1 MTDLLQQKRTMWPAK
16 LVALHKN
23 TSPLLR
29 VGPLNLTSPSVMG
42 ILNVTPD
49 SFSDGGHFVA
59 VDDARRQA
67 ERMLEDGASI
77 IDIGGESTR
86 PGAAAVSVS
95 EELDR
100 VIPTIEALRDTTA
113 LPISVDTSKPQVMR
127 AAVAAGATMINDVLA
142 LQEPGSLEAAVE
154 LAVPVCL
161 MHMQGRPRAMQ
172 ENPHYD
178 AVASDVTA
186 FLRAR
191 AEQCIEAGVAAD
203 NIVVDPGF
211 GFGKT
216 HAHNVEMLTN
226 LRQLSA
232 LGYPVLVGLSR
243 KSTLGEITGRE
254 VLDRLPGSIAA
265 AVVAVMHG
273 AQIVRVHDVRETV
286 DALKVVS
293 AVLDPTNIHELD
305 HR

>member
-1 MTDLLQQKRTMWPAK
+1 
-16 LVALHKN
+16 
-23 TSPLLR
+23 
-29 VGPLNLTSPSVMG
+29 MG

-86 PGAAAVSVS
+86 PGAEDVS
-95 EELDR
+95 ESQELDR
-100 VIPTIEALRDTTA
+100 VIPVIEALRDATA

-127 AAVAAGATMINDVLA
+127 AAISAGATMINDVLA
-142 LQEPGSLEAAVE
+142 LQEPGSLEAAVD

-161 MHMQGRPRAMQ
+161 MHMQGRPRTMQ
-172 ENPHYD
+172 ESPHYEAVTSD
-178 AVASDVTA
+178 VAS
-186 FLRAR
+186 FLRNR

-203 NIVVDPGF
+203 SIIVDPGF

-216 HAHNVEMLTN
+216 HAHNVEMLAN
-226 LRQLSA
+226 LRQLRA
-232 LGYPVLVGLSR
+232 LGYPVLIGVSR
-243 KSTLGEITGRE
+243 KSTLGEITGRA
-254 VLDRLPGSIAA
+254 VPDRLSGSIAA

-293 AVLDPTNIHELD
+293 AVLDRINIHELD
-305 HR
+305 H

>member
-1 MTDLLQQKRTMWPAK
+1 
-16 LVALHKN
+16 
-23 TSPLLR
+23 
-29 VGPLNLTSPSVMG
+29 MG

-49 SFSDGGHFVA
+49 SFSDGGYFVA

-161 MHMQGRPRAMQ
+161 MHMQGRPRTMQ
-172 ENPHYD
+172 ENPQYD